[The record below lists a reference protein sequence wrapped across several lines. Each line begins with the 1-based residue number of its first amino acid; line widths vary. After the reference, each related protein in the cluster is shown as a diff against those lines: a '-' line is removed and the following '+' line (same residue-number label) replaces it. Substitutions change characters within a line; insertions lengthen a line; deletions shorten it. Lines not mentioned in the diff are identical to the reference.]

1 MLMLNDGGAFD
12 WWFRA
17 GMEYPAVFLF
27 FAFWI
32 FAFGA
37 CLGSFLNVCIWR
49 MPHGESVVSAPSHCT
64 KCGAEIRWYDNLP
77 VISYLVLRG
86 RCRSCRQPY
95 SPRYLIVEVLTGILF
110 VALFVKAGLAR
121 QPIPVLA
128 VYFPMAMLIVTTCWI
143 DAEHRLIPDLTTYPA
158 LALGLIFSAAF
169 PSIRGVE
176 SHLASLGCAAASA
189 AIVAFALGLFEL
201 AGRRI
206 AGCPVLGWGDVKFAA
221 ATAALIGLPGAIF
234 SVGAGALVGTFYGI
248 GLALSTGRR
257 LRRLTIPFGPFLA
270 GATLVW
276 MFAGEWILR
285 WYLQFCRLAQ

>member
-1 MLMLNDGGAFD
+1 MLMLNDGSSFD

-27 FAFWI
+27 FACWI

-49 MPHGESVVSAPSHCT
+49 IPHGESVVTAPSHCT
-64 KCGAEIRWYDNLP
+64 KCGAEIRWFDNLP
-77 VISYLVLRG
+77 VVSYLALRG
-86 RCRSCRQPY
+86 RCRACRERY
-95 SPRYLIVEVLTGILF
+95 SPRYLVVEVLTGLLF

-128 VYFPMAMLIVTTCWI
+128 VYFPMAMLVVTTGWI

-158 LALGLIFSAAF
+158 LALGLAFSAAF
-169 PSIRGVE
+169 PSIRGTE
-176 SHLASLGCAAASA
+176 SHLASFGFAAAGAILMA
-189 AIVAFALGLFEL
+189 AALGLFEIL
-201 AGRRI
+201 GRKI
-206 AGCPVLGWGDVKFAA
+206 AGKPVLGWGDVKFAA
-221 ATAALIGLPGAIF
+221 AAAALIGLPGAVF

-248 GLALSTGRR
+248 GLAAATGRSVR
-257 LRRLTIPFGPFLA
+257 KLVIPFGPFLA
-270 GATLVW
+270 GAALVW
-276 MFAGEWILR
+276 MFAGETILR